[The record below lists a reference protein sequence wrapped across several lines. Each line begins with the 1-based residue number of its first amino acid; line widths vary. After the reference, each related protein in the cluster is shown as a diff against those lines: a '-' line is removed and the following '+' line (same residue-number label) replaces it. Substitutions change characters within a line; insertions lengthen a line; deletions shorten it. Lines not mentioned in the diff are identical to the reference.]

1 MQYDI
6 RRNKDFIK
14 TFPTLKDWWDSI
26 PLTNTSALKGLVDG
40 DDAKSNRY
48 VDEVINTAKK
58 EGWILNPQNPNP
70 GAQDYIE
77 LDHQDDVLEYIK
89 NIEK

>member
-14 TFPTLKDWWDSI
+14 TFPALKDWWDSI